1 MIILEDKK
9 LIETNFTNEQEIED
23 LTIANSEHF
32 FGPSSVFIPKAKIK
46 TKDGA
51 GTIPDGF
58 AVDLASRTW
67 FVVEAELGH
76 HSVWTHIAPQVTK
89 QLLAAGRPETRQL
102 LTEIL
107 VQMVTSDPKVGEKFE
122 EEAIKEIDIRK
133 VLGEIFEKP
142 PIIGMPIDRVTNDL
156 REWAETL
163 KNDVRL
169 WIVRKYSLFGDQ
181 KVVAYDIPEEYRPA
195 LDTADRATPSKSG
208 IRTFDVSLG
217 DLVSSGLLNE
227 GDTLVHAYKPRGG
240 KKQTFKGVLGSDGSI
255 SVLDQS
261 FSSVSYAALACI
273 QAAGSERTTVNGWTS
288 WRTAEGKLLSQVRDE
303 YLAQKETEA
312 EQDAAEQPATAGES
326 T

>member
-1 MIILEDKK
+1 MIILQDKK
-9 LIETNFTNEQEIED
+9 LIETNFANEQEIED

-32 FGPSSVFIPKAKIK
+32 FGPSSVLIPKAKIK
-46 TKDGA
+46 TTDGA

-58 AVDLASRTW
+58 AIDLASRTW
-67 FVVEAELGH
+67 FIVEAELGH

-89 QLLAAGRPETRQL
+89 QLLAAGRAETRQL

-107 VQMVTSDPKVGEKFE
+107 VQMVTNDSQVEEKFDE
-122 EEAIKEIDIRK
+122 EGIKQIDIRK

-142 PIIGMPIDRVTNDL
+142 PIIGMPIDKVTNDL

-181 KVVAYDIPEEYRPA
+181 SVVAYDIPEEYRPA
-195 LDTADRATPSKSG
+195 LDTSDNTKKSKSG
-208 IRTFDVSLG
+208 IQTFDVLLS
-217 DLVSSGLLNE
+217 DLVTSGFVNV
-227 GDTLVHAYKPRGG
+227 GDIIVHSYKPRGG
-240 KKQTFKGVLGSDGSI
+240 KKQTFKGSILEDGSI

-261 FSSVSYAALACI
+261 YTSPSYAALACI

-288 WRTAEGKLLSQVRDE
+288 WRTHDGKLLSQVRADF
-303 YLAQKETEA
+303 LTQKEKEA
-312 EQDAAEQPATAGES
+312 EQNVDPSA
-326 T
+326 